1 MKFSKFG
8 EKIAHR
14 SGIKSLMDD
23 LGHAMSVNRDMS
35 MLGGGNPAHIPE
47 VQALFKRE
55 MFHILERGSTF
66 EECIGNY
73 DSPRGNHDF
82 IMALV
87 DLFNDL
93 YGWGITPDNIA
104 LTNGSQSAFFTLFN
118 LFGGSFD
125 NGLHKKILLPLAP
138 EYIGYGDVGIS
149 RRELFVSVKPEIEFL
164 EDRLFKYHVDFK
176 NISLDE
182 KIGAVCVSRPTNP
195 TGNVLSDEE
204 VQKLVHI
211 TERASLP
218 LIVDNAYGVPF
229 PDIIFRDVKLSMAPN
244 VITCFSLSKV
254 GLPGVRTGIII
265 GSEEV
270 IDRIC
275 RVNAVMNLAPGS
287 VGAVLATGLVNSRE
301 LISMSGEIIRPYYK
315 NKMEF
320 ALGLLREKLAG
331 IDFHIHKPEGA
342 IFLWIWFRGMKISSH
357 ELYERLKERGVL
369 IVSGHYFF
377 PGLAENWKHSHECIR
392 LTYSQSNE
400 TLERGIEIIADE
412 VRKHY

>member
-23 LGHAMSVNRDMS
+23 LGNAMAINRDMK

-47 VQALFKRE
+47 VQALFRDE
-55 MFHILERGSTF
+55 MIAILERGNTF

-73 DSPRGNHDF
+73 DSPRGNHAF
-82 IMALV
+82 IVALV
-87 DLFNDL
+87 DMLNEL
-93 YGWGITPDNIA
+93 YGWEMTPRNVA

-125 NGLHKKILLPLAP
+125 DGSHRKILLPLTP

-149 RRELFVSVKPEIEFL
+149 RRELFVSVKPEIEL
-164 EDRLFKYHVDFK
+164 LDENLFKYHVDFK

-182 KIGAVCVSRPTNP
+182 NIGAVCVSRPTNP
-195 TGNVLSDEE
+195 TGNVISDEE
-204 VQKLVHI
+204 LRRLAEI
-211 TERASLP
+211 TERAGLP
-218 LIVDNAYGVPF
+218 LIIDNAYGMPF
-229 PDIIFRDVKLSMAPN
+229 PEIVFREIKPCMAPN
-244 VITCFSLSKV
+244 VITCFSLSKI

-270 IDRIC
+270 IERVC
-275 RVNAVMNLAPGS
+275 QVNAVVNLAPGS
-287 VGAVLATGLVNSRE
+287 VGAVLATGLVKSGDLIKMSRE
-301 LISMSGEIIRPYYK
+301 IICPYYRE
-315 NKMEF
+315 KMEF
-320 ALGLLREKLAG
+320 ALKLLREKLAG
-331 IDFHIHKPEGA
+331 LDFYIHKPEGS
-342 IFLWIWFRGMKISSH
+342 IFLWLWFRGLKITSH
-357 ELYERLKERGVL
+357 ELYERLKSRGVL

-377 PGLAENWKHSHECIR
+377 PGLQEEWKHSEECIR

-400 TLERGIEIIADE
+400 TVESGIEIIAHE